1 MRFLPAARRFA
12 LVLALLLVPALAVL
26 SFDRWPS
33 QGAPDDS
40 TAVTTDAS
48 EESSPPVGAIASA
61 TDESI
66 TLQNWEDTDRPQ
78 KAARSPKG
86 KAKGK
91 DKGKGPPDGVPPGP
105 PDGVPPGPPDG
116 I

>member
-1 MRFLPAARRFA
+1 MRLLSAARRFA
-12 LVLALLLVPALAVL
+12 LVIALLLVPALAVL

-33 QGAPDDS
+33 QGVPGDS

-48 EESSPPVGAIASA
+48 EGSSMPIGAVASA
-61 TDESI
+61 ADEAI

-78 KAARSPKG
+78 KVARSPKG
-86 KAKGK
+86 KG
-91 DKGKGPPDGVPPGP
+91 KGKGPPDGVPPGP